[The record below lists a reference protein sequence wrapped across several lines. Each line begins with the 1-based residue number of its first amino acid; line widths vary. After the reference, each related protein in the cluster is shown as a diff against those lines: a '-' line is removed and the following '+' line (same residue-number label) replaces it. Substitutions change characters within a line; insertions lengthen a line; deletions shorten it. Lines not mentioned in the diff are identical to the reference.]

1 LTFNLGHQKLFSY
14 CNPLTVTSA
23 RHFSSAPKITRQE
36 QMHHR
41 FECSK
46 NSELGTH
53 VHRLEVQHEKTNP
66 AEIQSFA
73 NMFSNPRRV
82 ERETVT
88 LNFSDTPFFLG
99 DDKKS
104 SPSQSRR
111 YIHADGLNGRGQ
123 ASGLPILVM
132 ASLPKHGTRR
142 ARAKNPTTERA

>member
-1 LTFNLGHQKLFSY
+1 LPNDPRVL
-14 CNPLTVTSA
+14 N
-23 RHFSSAPKITRQE
+23 HFSSAPKITRQE
-36 QMHHR
+36 RMHHR

-46 NSELGTH
+46 NPELRTH
-53 VHRLEVQHEKTNP
+53 VHDIEVEHEKTNL

-73 NMFSNPRRV
+73 NLLSNPRRM

-88 LNFSDTPFFLG
+88 LNFSATPFFLG

-111 YIHADGLNGRGQ
+111 HIHADGLNGRRQ